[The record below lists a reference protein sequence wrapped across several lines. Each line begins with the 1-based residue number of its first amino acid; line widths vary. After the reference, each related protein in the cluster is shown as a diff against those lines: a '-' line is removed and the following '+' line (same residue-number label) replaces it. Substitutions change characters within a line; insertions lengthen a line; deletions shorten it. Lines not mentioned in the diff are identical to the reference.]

1 MKYNKE
7 AASAK
12 QGAKILE
19 TAGRLFLEYGY
30 HETSIRQIARE
41 LDISP
46 GLIGYSSPPSGIW
59 PWPCCPGS

>member
-46 GLIGYSSPPSGIW
+46 GLIG
-59 PWPCCPGS
+59 